1 MKKTFALVILIII
14 ALAGCGNKEEQKGQT
29 SGAATPPPAQVT
41 MDSVA
46 PAAPQTLA
54 ELMGKMSQAFTE
66 LGQKVEAGN
75 FSAAQK
81 AWTTQVSY
89 AKAIANFNA
98 GKTGPDFEQNQK
110 ELLAGLDEIG
120 KLISSQNAA
129 ASEKVAA
136 LNNICDACHKEYR
149 K

>member
-1 MKKTFALVILIII
+1 MKKILTVVILIVI
-14 ALAGCGNKEEQKGQT
+14 ALTGCGKQEEQKGQT
-29 SGAATPPPAQVT
+29 TGTATPPPAQVT

-46 PAAPQTLA
+46 PATPQSLA

-75 FSAAQK
+75 FGAAQK

-89 AKAIANFNA
+89 AKAILNFKA
-98 GKTGPDFEQNQK
+98 DKPGPNFEQNQK
-110 ELLAGLDEIG
+110 DLLGGLDEIG

-136 LNNICDACHKEYR
+136 LSKICDTCHKEYR